1 MISNDFKEAV
11 ENKKIRLI
19 KIMLKDSLMI
29 DPTGK
34 KFDEL
39 FDYAQNNLEIDL
51 LDKHDNEVFNYD
63 KNMWNKKYFNEQMVK
78 LLYNFSSER
87 IDFLKEICKV
97 IYADYII
104 KNKSVNISAYK
115 RIKKTRYKGKS
126 NNNIFKLV
134 ILVIGIICII
144 FLIIMWLI

>member
-51 LDKHDNEVFNYD
+51 LDKHDNEVFNYN

-104 KNKSVNISAYK
+104 KNKSVNIYAYK
-115 RIKKTRYKGKS
+115 GIKKTRYKEKS

-134 ILVIGIICII
+134 ILIIGIICII
-144 FLIIMWLI
+144 FLIMWLI

>member
-104 KNKSVNISAYK
+104 KNKSVSISAYK
-115 RIKKTRYKGKS
+115 GIKKTRYKGKS

>member
-115 RIKKTRYKGKS
+115 GIKKTRYKGKS

>member
-51 LDKHDNEVFNYD
+51 LDKHDNEVFNYN

-115 RIKKTRYKGKS
+115 GIKKTRYKEKS

-134 ILVIGIICII
+134 ILIIGIICII
-144 FLIIMWLI
+144 FLIMWLI

>member
-51 LDKHDNEVFNYD
+51 LDKHDNEVFNYN

-115 RIKKTRYKGKS
+115 GIKKTRYKEKS

-144 FLIIMWLI
+144 FLIMWLI

>member
-97 IYADYII
+97 IYADYFF

-115 RIKKTRYKGKS
+115 GIKKTRYKGKS

>member
-51 LDKHDNEVFNYD
+51 LDKHDNEVFNYN

-115 RIKKTRYKGKS
+115 GIKKTRYKEKL

-134 ILVIGIICII
+134 ILIIGIICII
-144 FLIIMWLI
+144 FLIMWLI